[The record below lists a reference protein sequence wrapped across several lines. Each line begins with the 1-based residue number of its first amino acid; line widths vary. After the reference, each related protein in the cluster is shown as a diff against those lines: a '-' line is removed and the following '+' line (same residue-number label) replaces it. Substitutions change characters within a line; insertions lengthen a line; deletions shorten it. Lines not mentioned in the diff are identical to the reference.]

1 MHPTHDT
8 TEVSISQY
16 LEVLR
21 RRWLWIV
28 LTPALLVGLSLYND
42 LRAEPVYSAQV
53 EMILQSTASEN
64 IFTPS
69 AAPADPQRAIQNEL
83 RIIRSRT
90 VKQAVA
96 EKYGKPVSASAVAGG
111 EDDIIIL
118 SSTANTGEEAARRA
132 NVYAETYQ
140 ANRLDAILADL
151 TAAKKV
157 VTQQVTDFQAQI
169 SAINGPLEKLDE
181 QIRNTPDTDPGY
193 AALVA
198 DRERQKEIT
207 DAARNEAQAQL
218 NDYQQRLQV
227 LQLSE
232 RLTTTGGV
240 QILNPATAP
249 SSPVS
254 PTTTR
259 NAIQA
264 LIIGLFLGIALAF
277 LRDQLDDSLRTKA
290 DVERAVKDL
299 PTLSLV
305 PDYGGVRIG
314 DRSSNLTTIDSPMS
328 ASAEAY
334 RGLRTSIQY
343 ASLDKPLKTI
353 QVTSASA
360 GEGKSTTVANLA
372 VAFAQAGMRV
382 VVIGADLRK
391 PAVHRM
397 LQVQGGIG
405 LTSVVIGQLTLA
417 EALQT
422 SPLNANIDVLA
433 CGPLPPNPSELLNHD
448 RTGRI
453 LRSLAE
459 QYEMVFIDCPPVLP
473 VTDSLVLSRHAD
485 ATIMA
490 VFANVTTR
498 RTARRA
504 VEMLRQVGT
513 PLLGFVINGVAGE
526 ATYGSFYEYYGY
538 KASTVPVFGRFLRRH
553 QSEIPVIETSR
564 LPEDPEDPENPADED
579 LQVTT

>member
-1 MHPTHDT
+1 MYPTHDT
-8 TEVSISQY
+8 TEVSIAQY

-28 LTPALLVGLSLYND
+28 LTPAILVGLSLYND
-42 LRAEPVYSAQV
+42 VRAEPVYSAQV
-53 EMILQSTASEN
+53 EMLLQSTASEN
-64 IFTPS
+64 IFTTSPVQ
-69 AAPADPQRAIQNEL
+69 ADPARALQNEL

-90 VKQAVA
+90 VREAVA
-96 EKYGKPVSASAVAGG
+96 KKYGKPISAGAVAGG

-118 SSTANTGEEAARRA
+118 SATANTGAEAAKRA
-132 NVYAETYQ
+132 NLYAETYQ
-140 ANRLDAILADL
+140 STRLEAILADL
-151 TAAKKV
+151 TAAKAV
-157 VTQQVTDFQAQI
+157 IRQQITDFQKQVDD
-169 SAINGPLEKLDE
+169 INKPLIALDE
-181 QIRNTPDTDPGY
+181 EIRNTPSTDPRY
-193 AALVA
+193 ESLVA
-198 DRERQKEIT
+198 NRERQREIT
-207 DAARNEAQAQL
+207 DAARTEAQNQL

-240 QILNPATAP
+240 QILNPASVP

-254 PTTTR
+254 PTTIR
-259 NAIQA
+259 NAVQA
-264 LIIGLFLGIALAF
+264 LVIGLFLGIALAF

-299 PTLSLV
+299 PTLALV
-305 PDYGGVRIG
+305 PEYGGLRLG
-314 DRSSNLTTIDSPMS
+314 DRSATLTTIESPMS
-328 ASAEAY
+328 AAAEAY

-353 QVTSASA
+353 QITSASA
-360 GEGKSTTVANLA
+360 SEGKSTTVANLA
-372 VAFAQAGMRV
+372 VAFAQAGVRV
-382 VVIGADLRK
+382 VVVGADLRK

-405 LTSVVIGQLTLA
+405 LTSVVIGQLTLS
-417 EALQT
+417 EAIQT
-422 SPLNANIDVLA
+422 SPLNPNIDVLA
-433 CGPLPPNPSELLNHD
+433 CGPLPPNPSEMLNHD

-485 ATIMA
+485 ATLVA

-504 VEMLRQVGT
+504 VEMLRQVGS

-538 KASTVPVFGRFLRRH
+538 KTSTVPVIGRWLDRRK
-553 QSEIPVIETSR
+553 QQVPLIESSR
-564 LPEDPEDPENPADED
+564 LPEPSEDDEDP
-579 LQVTT
+579 QVTT